1 MATLGS
7 EFQRN
12 KHTRLRRLWVLAVGS
27 LLVATSVAQDSVKP
41 LSSAFFGVWKENST
55 FETGRSVTF
64 ERKADGIHMGTDPVG
79 FTYDGI
85 DRPAPMSHTTA
96 AWKKTGTNKYE
107 MTMKRDGK
115 LTATSTRVISADGNV
130 MTVVYL
136 SAVTGASTT
145 SVWNRDGRS
154 SDPDLLIGTW
164 EMDPKSTKSDE
175 RLIIEPE
182 AQGIRVSLGAL
193 GHASPEFTAKFDGK
207 DYALNPAKGYST
219 TSTVSLKQI
228 DERTFVE
235 YYKVSG
241 YLVATAE
248 YVLSADGKMLKK
260 NFTGLNKT
268 PLISTFDKQ

>member
-1 MATLGS
+1 V

-27 LLVATSVAQDSVKP
+27 LLVATSVAQDSDQP
-41 LSSAFFGVWKENST
+41 LSSAFFGIWKENSAL
-55 FETGRSVTF
+55 ETGRSVTF
-64 ERKADGIHMGTDPVG
+64 ERRADGIHMGTDPVG

-85 DRPAPMSHTTA
+85 DHAASLSHTTA

-107 MTMKRDGK
+107 MLVKRDGK
-115 LTATSTRVISADGNV
+115 LTATSTRVISADSNV

-136 SAVTGASTT
+136 SAETGASTT

-164 EMDPKSTKSDE
+164 KMDPKSMNSDV
-175 RLIIEPE
+175 RLIIESE
-182 AQGIRVSLGAL
+182 GQGIRVSLGVP
-193 GHASPEFTAKFDGK
+193 GHAPAEFTAKFDGK
-207 DYALNPAKGYST
+207 DYALNSANGYSA

-241 YLVATAE
+241 NTIATAE
-248 YVLSADGKMLKK
+248 YVLSADGKTLKK
-260 NFTGLNKT
+260 KFTGLNKT
-268 PLISTFDKQ
+268 PMISTFDKQ